1 MIFTRQRILIA
12 VIALC
17 MSFSCGAFVDDRTV
31 DEILSEIDSIK
42 LPTYDR
48 SKRSDKEFMAKIRVE
63 IRALNLK
70 KANLIGE
77 LYRVAPDHE
86 QLGKLMPLRWTYLK
100 TDFEQSAT
108 ITDEMQEIF
117 TSAPDTELAKRA
129 RFEYASKKLYDNR
142 KGKEKNI
149 EAVSKAVES
158 FISHHPEDLRN
169 FNLLMTLA
177 IAYGAGS
184 KEQLALYNRIKKSY
198 PDKSKYIDTKIKQ
211 IKSIGKPFELEF
223 QDAITGTKISMK
235 DLKGQVVVLDF
246 WATWCRP
253 CVAEMPKMKKL
264 YAKYHDEGVQ
274 FIGISLDKAED
285 KGGLEAL
292 KKYVSEKEIPWPQ
305 YYQGNHWSSEFS
317 TSWGINSI
325 PTLFIIDKKGN
336 LKSVQAHGKLEKLIP
351 QLLAE

>member
-1 MIFTRQRILIA
+1 MSITRQRILFV
-12 VIALC
+12 VIAIC
-17 MSFSCGAFVDDRTV
+17 MSFSCGAFADDRTV
-31 DEILSEIDSIK
+31 DEILAEIDSIK
-42 LPTYDR
+42 LPTYER
-48 SKRSDKEFMAKIRVE
+48 SKRSDRKFMAKIRVE

-70 KANLIGE
+70 RANLVGE
-77 LYRVAPDHE
+77 LFRVDPDHE
-86 QLGKLMPLRWTYLK
+86 RLGKLMPLRWTFLK
-100 TDFEQSAT
+100 NDPENSAT

-142 KGKEKNI
+142 KGREKNI

-158 FISHHPEDLRN
+158 FVSHHPEDSRN
-169 FNLLMTLA
+169 YTLLKNLA
-177 IAYGAGS
+177 GAYEFGA
-184 KEQLALYNRIKKSY
+184 KEQLAIYERIKTDY
-198 PDKSKYIDTKIKQ
+198 PDNSKYMDGKIKQ

-274 FIGISLDKAED
+274 FIGISLDKSED
-285 KGGLEAL
+285 QGGLEAL
-292 KKYVSEKEIPWPQ
+292 KKYVSEKEISWPQ
-305 YYQGNHWSSEFS
+305 YYLRKDGDIKFS
-317 TSWGINSI
+317 NSWGISGI
-325 PTLFIIDKKGN
+325 PSLFIIDKKGN
-336 LKSVQAHGKLEKLIP
+336 LRSTQARGKLEKLIP
-351 QLLAE
+351 EFLAE